1 MVFASIY
8 DLWQLGGM
16 PNDTWRTFET
26 DLRAFVSLPEFTT
39 SWPQLNCYHNPK
51 FVGLVDWLISE
62 NTRAARLNRQP
73 GEKHKA

>member
-39 SWPQLNCYHNPK
+39 SWPQLKRYHNPK
-51 FVGLVDWLISE
+51 FVVW
-62 NTRAARLNRQP
+62 
-73 GEKHKA
+73 